1 MPRFRLL
8 IEYHGGPFVGWQRQ
22 AARLSVQ
29 GALEAALARLD
40 PGAPSATG
48 AGRTDAGVHAAGQV
62 AHADLSRDWD
72 GHRLAAAINHWLRP
86 HPVAVLA
93 AEKVR
98 PEFHARF
105 DAVERSY
112 LYRIV
117 DRAAPLALAAGL
129 AWRTPPLDAAAM
141 AEGAQA
147 LVGRHDFTTFRAA
160 QCQAVSPLR
169 TLDALEVAREDGEV
183 RIRARARSF
192 LHNQVRSM
200 VGTLVQAGL
209 GRWSPARVAEALAA
223 RDRSACGPVA
233 PPDGLCLVAVR
244 YPDT

>member
-1 MPRFRLL
+1 MPRFRFL

-22 AARLSVQ
+22 AAGLSVQ

-40 PGAPSATG
+40 PAAPSVTG

-62 AHADLSRDWD
+62 AHADLARDWD
-72 GHRLAAAINHWLRP
+72 GFRLAAALNHWLRP

-93 AEKVR
+93 AE
-98 PEFHARF
+98 PAAPGFHARF

-129 AWRTPPLDAAAM
+129 AWRTPTLDAPAM
-141 AEGAQA
+141 AEAARA

-160 QCQAVSPLR
+160 QCQAASPLR
-169 TLDALEVAREDGEV
+169 TLDALDVTREEGEV

-192 LHNQVRSM
+192 LHNQVRGM
-200 VGTLVQAGL
+200 VGTLVQVGL
-209 GRWSPARVAEALAA
+209 GRWAPERAAAALAA
-223 RDRSACGPVA
+223 RDRAACGPVA

-244 YPDT
+244 YPEG